1 MILII
6 EIDIVKTTLKEA
18 RHAFYFI
25 TGILVNIGIM
35 EGKKNKTKRARVS
48 FRSSVNF
55 VPQLKNIDPIR
66 FISSTSEASL
76 DDRWLDNALID
87 LCLGNY

>member
-35 EGKKNKTKRARVS
+35 EGKKTKQKEPECR
-48 FRSSVNF
+48 
-55 VPQLKNIDPIR
+55 L
-66 FISSTSEASL
+66 EA
-76 DDRWLDNALID
+76 A
-87 LCLGNY
+87 